1 MTEQI
6 DWREKQQSQWL
17 ASRKIRNVEELE
29 TLPAG
34 TNPWTSHSRS
44 SRRERCGK
52 RKRSTIFFEKTRSL
66 HGQSD
71 EHWNW
76 FKGNVGEIC
85 QRQVN
90 TVKNMVCTCLVID
103 T

>member
-34 TNPWTSHSRS
+34 TNPRTSHSRS
-44 SRRERCGK
+44 PRRERCGK
-52 RKRSTIFFEKTRSL
+52 RKRSTIFFGNTRSL

-76 FKGNVGEIC
+76 FKGNVGETC
-85 QRQVN
+85 QRRGGAHQIIWAFPNV
-90 TVKNMVCTCLVID
+90 
-103 T
+103 